1 MKKQNT
7 PQDGSI
13 TKPLLKELM
22 DLHLS
27 NSKPASIDVSIK
39 SRRPQASELDQ
50 DAGGGYNAD
59 GTFPQR

>member
-27 NSKPASIDVSIK
+27 NSKAASIDLSVK
-39 SRRPQASELDQ
+39 SRPSQPAELDQ